1 MRWMKQTLLIIG
13 LMVAAYGT
21 AIAQNDE
28 GMPRITLDFS
38 EQCNN
43 FLRHYCV
50 AGSHEA
56 AVNQVLLS
64 LKERGTN
71 ITVKLIKQVARTTP
85 SKVYIP
91 PAPPE

>member
-1 MRWMKQTLLIIG
+1 MRWMKRTLLIIG
-13 LMVAAYGT
+13 LIWAAHTAAVA
-21 AIAQNDE
+21 QDE
-28 GMPRITLDFS
+28 AGQPRVTLDFS

-50 AGSHEA
+50 AGNHEA
-56 AVNQVLLS
+56 AVNQVLLT

-71 ITVKLIKQVARTTP
+71 ITVKLIKQVARRTP